1 MSDNK
6 SDILNKLQNAADDDI
21 DLDYDLSIDD
31 EDFDVFSTNDRSALT
46 FEDDAE
52 NTSKHVSKAADDSD
66 NLIGDAVAAH
76 KKNEM
81 ELAKKVIEAEKQ
93 RERENVDQRLVYAKT
108 KTDAEL
114 EEEFERGRKNAQLVA
129 KKKNSV
135 RYRIKRSRSCYVM
148 MAPYFILFSIFT
160 VLPVIMSMA
169 LSFTYFNML
178 EAPKFNGWTNYIKLF
193 LHDDIFIISLKNT
206 LIFAVITGPI
216 SYILCLLFAWII
228 NEFRPKVRTFLT
240 LIFYAPS
247 ICGNA
252 YMVWSLILSSDRYGY
267 LNGLLLKLGLI
278 DEQKLWMQDAK
289 YILPCL
295 IVVQLWLSLG
305 TGFLSF
311 IAGLQ
316 TVDKSLYEAAAI
328 DGVKNRWQELWYVT
342 LPAMKPQLMFGAV
355 MQITQSFAVADI
367 SIQLAGNPS
376 VNYAGATVVTHLL
389 DYGSTRFD
397 MGYASAIATVLFLL
411 MVGTNKLVQKL
422 LRRVGE

>member
-1 MSDNK
+1 MSRTAVK
-6 SDILNKLQNAADDDI
+6 TSSSAEMLDINVKQTKLGYQ
-21 DLDYDLSIDD
+21 
-31 EDFDVFSTNDRSALT
+31 
-46 FEDDAE
+46 
-52 NTSKHVSKAADDSD
+52 
-66 NLIGDAVAAH
+66 
-76 KKNEM
+76 
-81 ELAKKVIEAEKQ
+81 
-93 RERENVDQRLVYAKT
+93 
-108 KTDAEL
+108 
-114 EEEFERGRKNAQLVA
+114 
-129 KKKNSV
+129 
-135 RYRIKRSRSCYVM
+135 IKRNREIYLM
-148 MAPYFILFSIFT
+148 MAPYFILFFLFT
-160 VLPVIMSMA
+160 VLPVVVSIL

-178 EAPKFNGWTNYIKLF
+178 EFPTFTGWSNYIKLF
-193 LHDDIFIISLKNT
+193 LEDDIFLISLKNT

-216 SYILCLLFAWII
+216 SYLLCLLFAWII
-228 NEFRPKVRTFLT
+228 NEFHGRLRSFLT

-252 YMVWSLILSSDRYGY
+252 YMVWNLILTGDRYGY
-267 LNGLLLKLGLI
+267 LNGILIKLGIL
-278 DEQKLWMQDAK
+278 DEPILWMQTEK
-289 YILPCL
+289 WILPVL

-316 TVDKSLYEAAAI
+316 TVDKSLYEAAAL

-342 LPAMKPQLMFGAV
+342 LPSMKPQLMFGAV

-422 LRRVGE
+422 LRRVGD